1 MDLNSTFLSSSAILA
16 EELISKKDLDE
27 LHQKIDKFQEN
38 VLKEQEIT
46 QKLLKRVLEEVK
58 ANGNSKSSTR
68 KPIMPKTPFKE
79 ENDFKDFEAKI
90 EKSENKFND
99 LVADFLSIICGNSS
113 KFLKEAWRK
122 IMTDEVAQKLCWQG
136 TNNKT
141 PVRALSVTTALKQ
154 AYNQKF
160 ATAASDSEFERTVI
174 SFFQHANNRLQKKHA
189 YKERKENKK

>member
-99 LVADFLSIICGNSS
+99 LVSF
-113 KFLKEAWRK
+113 
-122 IMTDEVAQKLCWQG
+122 V
-136 TNNKT
+136 NKRIT
-141 PVRALSVTTALKQ
+141 AYYLNMKVITTC
-154 AYNQKF
+154 
-160 ATAASDSEFERTVI
+160 I
-174 SFFQHANNRLQKKHA
+174 
-189 YKERKENKK
+189 